1 MTQLLEPADVE
12 QALIDELSSQFT
24 IGTSIPEDPLPAA
37 FLRVNSGGGFQRDLV
52 TDRFIVT
59 LDSFAKLET
68 IARSNLVRAVA
79 LVQRAVLAGSL
90 GGVPAYRLEVSGLPQ
105 NLPHPTV
112 TDRARYIATLA
123 PDLRRQT
130 ITL

>member
-1 MTQLLEPADVE
+1 MTQLIEPADVE
-12 QALIDELSSQFT
+12 QAVIDELAGQFT
-24 IGTSIPEDPLPAA
+24 IGTSIPEVRPAA

-68 IARSNLVRAVA
+68 IARGNLVRAVA
-79 LVQRAVLAGSL
+79 LIQRAVLRGDI

-130 ITL
+130 TTL